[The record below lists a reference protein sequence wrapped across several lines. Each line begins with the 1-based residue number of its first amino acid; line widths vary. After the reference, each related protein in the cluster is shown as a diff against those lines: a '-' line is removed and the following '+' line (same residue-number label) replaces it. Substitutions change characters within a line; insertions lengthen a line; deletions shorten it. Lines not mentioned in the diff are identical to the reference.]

1 MIAFTEKILYRIKQD
16 GAKINSRNDLENY
29 IKQLNL
35 VNELKRVAKDKFE
48 LALTRIFEIITY
60 KPL

>member
-16 GAKINSRNDLENY
+16 GAKINSQNDLENY